1 MLLGEYNHTIDEKG
15 RLIIPAK
22 FRNDLG
28 EYVVICKGLEGCLF
42 VYSQEEW
49 ESFVNEL
56 KSLPRMNKDARIFQR
71 YFFGSANELTY
82 DKQGRVL
89 VPPSLRKDAG
99 LEKEVTL
106 VGVQDRVEIWDK
118 DLWEERSEVSEEDL
132 DAIADRMES
141 IGIRI

>member
-28 EYVVICKGLEGCLF
+28 ENVVICKGLEGCLF

-56 KSLPRMNKDARIFQR
+56 K
-71 YFFGSANELTY
+71 
-82 DKQGRVL
+82 
-89 VPPSLRKDAG
+89 
-99 LEKEVTL
+99 
-106 VGVQDRVEIWDK
+106 
-118 DLWEERSEVSEEDL
+118 
-132 DAIADRMES
+132 
-141 IGIRI
+141 